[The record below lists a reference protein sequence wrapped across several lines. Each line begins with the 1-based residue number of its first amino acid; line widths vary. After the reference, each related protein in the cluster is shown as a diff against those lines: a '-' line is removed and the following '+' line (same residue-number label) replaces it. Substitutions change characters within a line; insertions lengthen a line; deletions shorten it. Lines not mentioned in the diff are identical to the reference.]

1 MSAYQP
7 PLESLPIFDSSQ
19 FTNANSGN
27 GALSNEY
34 LQFPNAQGTENF
46 TDINVGGILSVDTL
60 NNNAN
65 MFFTINSVNKLK
77 LDSTGMLINTIS
89 SFNGNPL
96 ALTNYASGAGP
107 LTINGNGSKVRIM
120 RNSTT
125 TIADFDL
132 SGCSLTTGLYNGD
145 LNGSAKQVGVT
156 DSILDVNYQLMMGI
170 SYGTNTATT
179 IYTDGNAYMY
189 YNPFTSKLT
198 CPKITSTFT
207 GNLTGNVTGNVTGNL
222 TGSASQITTTN
233 TTTNASYFLTFSDSN
248 INGNGA
254 IYKSASISVNPN
266 TNTITATTFSGNL
279 TGNVTGNLTGVAS
292 QITTTNTTTNATH
305 YLNFSDSSSTG
316 NGSVQKTA
324 GLNVNPNTNTITAT
338 NLITTNLNSP
348 SATDLTINSPTKIL
362 LQNNLTTIATINNL
376 GINVSTGYLTSSGNI
391 TINSQ
396 AGDVRFQS
404 NSITYGYVNS
414 TGIYTS
420 NGAVF
425 NGTLAGTSY
434 NTNNINGT
442 DLGAIPYTSAT
453 NTTLFSTV
461 GTAGQNFISGGA
473 GQPSWIN
480 NVANISGS
488 ITAKTGNYTIATT
501 DLNKII
507 PFNAPAGGCYVIL
520 PITGFSD
527 LSSLII
533 TNKSTLGALSVYRT
547 TNTAANLLQ
556 TFAINTTA
564 NNSTSM
570 TFTWVSS
577 LNTWIS
583 LGGVS

>member
-7 PLESLPIFDSSQ
+7 PLENLPIFDSSQ
-19 FTNANSGN
+19 FTNANNSN

-34 LQFPNAQGTENF
+34 LQFPTAQGTENF
-46 TDINVGGILSVDTL
+46 TDINVGGILSVETL
-60 NNNAN
+60 YNNAN
-65 MFFTINSVNKLK
+65 MFFTINGIDKLK
-77 LDSTGMLINTIS
+77 IDSTGMLVNTIS

-96 ALTNYASGAGP
+96 ALTNYASGSGP
-107 LTINGNGSKVRIM
+107 LTITGNGSKVRIM

-132 SGCSLTTGLYNGD
+132 SGCSLLTGQYNGD

-156 DSILDVNYQLMMGI
+156 DSNLDINYQLMMGI
-170 SYGTNTATT
+170 SVGTNTATT
-179 IYTDGNAYMY
+179 IYTDANAYMY

-233 TTTNASYFLTFSDSN
+233 TTTSASYFLTFSDSN
-248 INGNGA
+248 VNGNGSL
-254 IYKSASISVNPN
+254 YKSASVSVNPN

-279 TGNVTGNLTGVAS
+279 SGNVTGNLTGVAS
-292 QITTTNTTTNATH
+292 QITTTNTTANATH

-362 LQNNLTTIATINNL
+362 LQYNLTTIATINNL
-376 GINVSTGYLTSSGNI
+376 GVNISTGYLTSAGNI

-396 AGDVRFQS
+396 AGDVKFQS

-414 TGIYTS
+414 TGFYTS
-420 NGAVF
+420 GVNF
-425 NGTLAGTSY
+425 IGTLAGTSY
-434 NTNNINGT
+434 NTNNINSS
-442 DLGAIPYTSAT
+442 DIGAIPYTSAT
-453 NTTLFSTV
+453 NTTLFSPV

-488 ITAKTGNYTIATT
+488 VVAKTGNYTIATT

-507 PFNAPAGGCYVIL
+507 PFIAPAGGCYVIL
-520 PITGFSD
+520 PISGFND

-533 TNKSTLGALSVYRT
+533 TNKSTTGALSVYRN
-547 TNTAANLLQ
+547 TNTAVNLLQ

-570 TFTWVSS
+570 TFTWVNS